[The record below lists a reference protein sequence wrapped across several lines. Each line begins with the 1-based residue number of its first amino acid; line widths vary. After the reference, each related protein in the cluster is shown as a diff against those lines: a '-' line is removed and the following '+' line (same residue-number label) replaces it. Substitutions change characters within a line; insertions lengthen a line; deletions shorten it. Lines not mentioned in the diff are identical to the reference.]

1 MEWCEIFYEGVKTTE
16 KSARMIRILIVL
28 LGFGIVAGRGYC
40 TEYVRPEIVAE
51 YLPEENPAEETAA
64 AGIMEKTVPAEI
76 AAEPDDGAADKGV
89 DIPAALS
96 VWEIEESVLPAYTE
110 NISETEA
117 EVALPPAVD
126 EPALKVPEGADEMGE
141 STTVPIVP
149 GNSEPEVPAMPEEP
163 EIEVPAVPGNPEA
176 ILPPATDSTDD
187 PGVSVPLAIDG
198 FLVDESGMICGV
210 TDSLLIEDGCMVLPS
225 EGCMGIASGAFIHA
239 PGGICEIYIPAN
251 ITYIAQGAFAGLAEL
266 EWFETAPSGVYCTE
280 DGVLLSDGGT
290 CILSFP
296 AARTGSYKVPAKVTR
311 FAPGAFDG
319 ACISTIDA
327 VDCSL
332 TDTGGIPETI
342 QLLQK

>member
-76 AAEPDDGAADKGV
+76 AAEPDDGAADKGI

-251 ITYIAQGAFAGLAEL
+251 ITYIEEGAFAGFGQT
-266 EWFETAPSGVYCTE
+266 EWFSTDPSGAYTSR
-280 DGVLLSDGGT
+280 DGVLFSEGGT
-290 CILSFP
+290 CLLAFP
-296 AARTGSYKVPAKVTR
+296 AGRIGIYKVPQGVLR
-311 FAPGAFDG
+311 FATGAFEG
-319 ACISTIDA
+319 ASISKLDIRN
-327 VDCSL
+327 CSVE
-332 TDTGGIPETI
+332 DMGNMPETI
-342 QLLQK
+342 QIL